1 MLKDRDSQCCTIYF
15 RSVPITHTSNKL
27 SSLTI
32 VSIQTSITIM
42 KRMPPVTKA
51 ELANID
57 GMGGQRVA
65 ISGEAILATIYA
77 FLDVRLIFISALL
90 SVQIINFTAFSR
102 FQITRIVTH

>member
-1 MLKDRDSQCCTIYF
+1 
-15 RSVPITHTSNKL
+15 
-27 SSLTI
+27 
-32 VSIQTSITIM
+32 M

-90 SVQIINFTAFSR
+90 SVQIIHFTAFSR
-102 FQITRIVTH
+102 VQIIRIVTH